1 MLKLV
6 KLYKKYSHKRN
17 KSYVLKK
24 MINVGVVGGK
34 KVMHMYMFE
43 MDEITLA

>member
-6 KLYKKYSHKRN
+6 KLYKKYNHERN

-24 MINVGVVGGK
+24 MINVGVVEEK
-34 KVMHMYMFE
+34 RSNACVYV
-43 MDEITLA
+43 

>member
-1 MLKLV
+1 
-6 KLYKKYSHKRN
+6 
-17 KSYVLKK
+17 

-43 MDEITLA
+43 MDEITLAMENWYIWEIVHNL